1 MITRIKVLGLF
12 TVYREKMAKKAAKIA
27 KAVEEAKSDSYEL
40 VKSWAE
46 DHACDRYTIS
56 SVGDAKYRVNLYK
69 ETGDIIRVSDLTRSF
84 YLVVT
89 DGMIEDKTIKK
100 GS

>member
-1 MITRIKVLGLF
+1 
-12 TVYREKMAKKAAKIA
+12 MAKKATKTT
-27 KAVEEAKSDSYEL
+27 KVVEETKSGSYEL
-40 VKSWAE
+40 VRSWAD
-46 DHACDRYTIS
+46 DHACVRYTIS

-89 DGMIEDKTIKK
+89 DGVIEDKTIKK

>member
-1 MITRIKVLGLF
+1 MKEKEIKTEKVEKKK
-12 TVYREKMAKKAAKIA
+12 VYRRPKKV
-27 KAVEEAKSDSYEL
+27 VEETKSGSYEL
-40 VKSWAE
+40 VRSWAE

-89 DGMIEDKTIKK
+89 DGVIEDKTIKK

>member
-1 MITRIKVLGLF
+1 
-12 TVYREKMAKKAAKIA
+12 MAKKATKTT
-27 KAVEEAKSDSYEL
+27 KVVEETKSDSYEL
-40 VKSWAE
+40 VRSWAE

-56 SVGDAKYRVNLYK
+56 NVGDAKYRVNLYK

-89 DGMIEDKTIKK
+89 DGVIEDKTIKK